1 MLVAPARV
9 PATRRLAATLY
20 GYAFL
25 TDLVLLYPLYV
36 LLFADTGLSVG
47 QISSL
52 FVLWAA
58 AGIVL
63 EVPSGVW
70 ADAVSRRLLLCLA
83 PLLAAGGFALWV
95 LLPSYPAFAVGF
107 LLWGAG
113 GALRSGALEALVF
126 TELER
131 LGATGRYARLIGRT
145 RTAEVLGAV
154 GSGVLAGPV
163 FALGGYLAVGAA
175 SVATC
180 LLAAAVAARFP
191 EHRRPPAALPA
202 VPAGPIPSAVPAGP
216 IPSAVPAGP
225 VPTTGPDGLP
235 VLPRVPAAA
244 QVSPDH
250 PTPGA
255 GDEAGEWPGDE
266 EPGWLDSLRLGLCEV
281 RADRRVRAAVLL
293 VAAVTAIWGGLDEYT
308 GLLAADTGMAEVG
321 VPLLLLL
328 VWAGMTVG
336 GLLAPLGERL
346 SHRGYAGLLVFAAA
360 ATAAGALLR
369 HPAGFLLLAAAFAA
383 FQLAT
388 VLADVRLQARIAG
401 PARATVTSLA
411 GMATDLTIVAFYGGY
426 GLLAGAVGNPAAFA
440 VAVLPYLLVALW
452 LATGRAL
459 IGGKG
464 TNGRVRG

>member
-36 LLFADTGLSVG
+36 LLFVDTGLSVG

-131 LGATGRYARLIGRT
+131 LGAADRYARLIGRT

-191 EHRRPPAALPA
+191 EHRPTPT
-202 VPAGPIPSAVPAGP
+202 PSAA
-216 IPSAVPAGP
+216 
-225 VPTTGPDGLP
+225 PDGPSL
-235 VLPRVPAAA
+235 
-244 QVSPDH
+244 
-250 PTPGA
+250 
-255 GDEAGEWPGDE
+255 GDEPRAEQGDD
-266 EPGWLDSLRLGLCEV
+266 EPGWLDSLRLGLREV

-346 SHRGYAGLLVFAAA
+346 SHRGYAGLLVFAAG

-369 HPAGFLLLAAAFAA
+369 HPGGFLLLAAAFAA

-411 GMATDLTIVAFYGGY
+411 GMATDLTVVAFYGGY

-452 LATGRAL
+452 LLTGRA
-459 IGGKG
+459 
-464 TNGRVRG
+464 

>member
-83 PLLAAGGFALWV
+83 PLLAAAGFALWV
-95 LLPSYPAFAVGF
+95 LLPSYPAFAAGF

-131 LGATGRYARLIGRT
+131 LGAADRYARLIGRT

-163 FALGGYLAVGAA
+163 YALGGYLAVGVA

-191 EHRRPPAALPA
+191 EHRRPPSAPVPA
-202 VPAGPIPSAVPAGP
+202 V
-216 IPSAVPAGP
+216 
-225 VPTTGPDGLP
+225 D
-235 VLPRVPAAA
+235 
-244 QVSPDH
+244 D
-250 PTPGA
+250 
-255 GDEAGEWPGDE
+255 D
-266 EPGWLDSLRLGLCEV
+266 EPGWLDSLRVGLREV

-369 HPAGFLLLAAAFAA
+369 HPAGFVLLAAAFAA

-388 VLADVRLQARIAG
+388 VLADVRLQARITG
-401 PARATVTSLA
+401 SARATVTSLA
-411 GMATDLTIVAFYGGY
+411 GMATDLTIVAFYAGY

-452 LATGRAL
+452 LLTGRA
-459 IGGKG
+459 
-464 TNGRVRG
+464 

>member
-70 ADAVSRRLLLCLA
+70 ADTVSRRLLLCLA
-83 PLLAAGGFALWV
+83 PLLAAAGFALWV

-131 LGATGRYARLIGRT
+131 LGAADRYARLIGRA

-154 GSGVLAGPV
+154 GSGVLAGPAY
-163 FALGGYLAVGAA
+163 ALGGYLAVGAA

-180 LLAAAVAARFP
+180 LLAVAVAARFP
-191 EHRRPPAALPA
+191 EHRPRS
-202 VPAGPIPSAVPAGP
+202 SA
-216 IPSAVPAGP
+216 P
-225 VPTTGPDGLP
+225 VPGGEPPGP
-235 VLPRVPAAA
+235 RASAA
-244 QVSPDH
+244 
-250 PTPGA
+250 PGY
-255 GDEAGEWPGDE
+255 D
-266 EPGWLDSLRLGLCEV
+266 EPGWLDSLRLGLREV

-308 GLLAADTGMAEVG
+308 GLLAADIGMAEVG

-346 SHRGYAGLLVFAAA
+346 SHRGYAGLLVFAAG

-369 HPAGFLLLAAAFAA
+369 HPAGFVLLAAAFAA

-401 PARATVTSLA
+401 SARATVTSLA
-411 GMATDLTIVAFYGGY
+411 GMATDLTIVAFYAGY

-452 LATGRAL
+452 LFTGRA
-459 IGGKG
+459 
-464 TNGRVRG
+464 

>member
-36 LLFADTGLSVG
+36 LLFAGTGLSVG

-83 PLLAAGGFALWV
+83 PLLAAAGFALWV

-131 LGATGRYARLIGRT
+131 LGAAGRYARLIGRT

-163 FALGGYLAVGAA
+163 FALGGYLAVSAA
-175 SVATC
+175 SVVTC

-191 EHRRPPAALPA
+191 EHRPSPPAP
-202 VPAGPIPSAVPAGP
+202 VPSAA
-216 IPSAVPAGP
+216 
-225 VPTTGPDGLP
+225 PDE
-235 VLPRVPAAA
+235 
-244 QVSPDH
+244 
-250 PTPGA
+250 PGA
-255 GDEAGEWPGDE
+255 GGEPGKGPGDD
-266 EPGWLDSLRLGLCEV
+266 EPGWLGSLRLGLREV

-328 VWAGMTVG
+328 VWAGVTVG

-369 HPAGFLLLAAAFAA
+369 HPAGFVLLAAAFAA

-401 PARATVTSLA
+401 SARATVTSLA

-426 GLLAGAVGNPAAFA
+426 GLLAGAVGNPVAFA

-452 LATGRAL
+452 LL
-459 IGGKG
+459 IG
-464 TNGRVRG
+464 

>member
-131 LGATGRYARLIGRT
+131 LGAADRYARLIGRT

-175 SVATC
+175 SVAAC

-191 EHRRPPAALPA
+191 EHRPPPAA
-202 VPAGPIPSAVPAGP
+202 
-216 IPSAVPAGP
+216 P
-225 VPTTGPDGLP
+225 VPGGEPDG
-235 VLPRVPAAA
+235 
-244 QVSPDH
+244 
-250 PTPGA
+250 PGA
-255 GDEAGEWPGDE
+255 GGEPGEGD
-266 EPGWLDSLRLGLCEV
+266 EPGWLDSLRLGLREV

-308 GLLAADTGMAEVG
+308 GLLAAGTGMPEVG

-369 HPAGFLLLAAAFAA
+369 HPAGFLLLAVAFAA

-411 GMATDLTIVAFYGGY
+411 GMATDLTVVAFYGGY

-452 LATGRAL
+452 LLTGRA
-459 IGGKG
+459 
-464 TNGRVRG
+464 

>member
-83 PLLAAGGFALWV
+83 PLLAAAGFALWV

-131 LGATGRYARLIGRT
+131 LGAADRYARLIGRT
-145 RTAEVLGAV
+145 CTAEVLGAV

-175 SVATC
+175 SVVTC

-191 EHRRPPAALPA
+191 EHRQPPAA
-202 VPAGPIPSAVPAGP
+202 
-216 IPSAVPAGP
+216 P
-225 VPTTGPDGLP
+225 VP
-235 VLPRVPAAA
+235 
-244 QVSPDH
+244 S
-250 PTPGA
+250 
-255 GDEAGEWPGDE
+255 GDDDEGDD
-266 EPGWLDSLRLGLCEV
+266 EPGWLDSLRLGLREV

-346 SHRGYAGLLVFAAA
+346 SHSGYAGLLVFAAA

-369 HPAGFLLLAAAFAA
+369 HPAGFVLLAAAFAA

-388 VLADVRLQARIAG
+388 VLADVRLQARITG
-401 PARATVTSLA
+401 SARATVTSLA
-411 GMATDLTIVAFYGGY
+411 GMATDLTIVAFYAGY
-426 GLLAGAVGNPAAFA
+426 GLLAGAMGNPAAFA

-452 LATGRAL
+452 LFTGRA
-459 IGGKG
+459 
-464 TNGRVRG
+464 

>member
-83 PLLAAGGFALWV
+83 PLLAAAGFALWV

-131 LGATGRYARLIGRT
+131 LGAADRYARLIGRT

-163 FALGGYLAVGAA
+163 YALGGYLAVGAA

-191 EHRRPPAALPA
+191 EHRRPP
-202 VPAGPIPSAVPAGP
+202 SA
-216 IPSAVPAGP
+216 P
-225 VPTTGPDGLP
+225 VPGGEPDG
-235 VLPRVPAAA
+235 PRASAA
-244 QVSPDH
+244 
-250 PTPGA
+250 PGE
-255 GDEAGEWPGDE
+255 GPGDD
-266 EPGWLDSLRLGLCEV
+266 EPGWLDSLRLGLREV

-369 HPAGFLLLAAAFAA
+369 HPAGFVLLAAAFAA

-388 VLADVRLQARIAG
+388 VLADVRLQARITG
-401 PARATVTSLA
+401 SARATVTSLA
-411 GMATDLTIVAFYGGY
+411 GMATDLTIVAFYAGY

-452 LATGRAL
+452 LLTGRA
-459 IGGKG
+459 
-464 TNGRVRG
+464 

>member
-70 ADAVSRRLLLCLA
+70 ADTVSRRLLLCLA
-83 PLLAAGGFALWV
+83 PLLAAAGFALWV

-107 LLWGAG
+107 LLWGTG

-131 LGATGRYARLIGRT
+131 LGAADRYARLIGRA

-154 GSGVLAGPV
+154 GSGVLAGPAY
-163 FALGGYLAVGAA
+163 ALGGYLAVGAA

-191 EHRRPPAALPA
+191 EHRPRS
-202 VPAGPIPSAVPAGP
+202 SA
-216 IPSAVPAGP
+216 P
-225 VPTTGPDGLP
+225 VPGGEPDG
-235 VLPRVPAAA
+235 PRVSAA
-244 QVSPDH
+244 
-250 PTPGA
+250 
-255 GDEAGEWPGDE
+255 PGDD
-266 EPGWLDSLRLGLCEV
+266 EPGWLDSLRLGLREV

-346 SHRGYAGLLVFAAA
+346 SHRGYAGLLVFAAG

-369 HPAGFLLLAAAFAA
+369 HPAGFVLLAAAFAA

-401 PARATVTSLA
+401 SARATVTSLA
-411 GMATDLTIVAFYGGY
+411 GMATDLTIVAFYAGY

-452 LATGRAL
+452 LFTGRA
-459 IGGKG
+459 
-464 TNGRVRG
+464 

>member
-83 PLLAAGGFALWV
+83 PLLAAAGFALWV
-95 LLPSYPAFAVGF
+95 LLPSYPEFAVGF

-131 LGATGRYARLIGRT
+131 LGAADRYARLIGRT

-163 FALGGYLAVGAA
+163 YALGGYLAVGAA

-180 LLAAAVAARFP
+180 LLAAAIAARFP
-191 EHRRPPAALPA
+191 EHRRPP
-202 VPAGPIPSAVPAGP
+202 SA
-216 IPSAVPAGP
+216 P
-225 VPTTGPDGLP
+225 VPGGEPDG
-235 VLPRVPAAA
+235 PRASAA
-244 QVSPDH
+244 
-250 PTPGA
+250 PGE
-255 GDEAGEWPGDE
+255 GPGDD
-266 EPGWLDSLRLGLCEV
+266 EPGWLDSLRLGLREV

-369 HPAGFLLLAAAFAA
+369 HPAGFVLLAAAFAA

-388 VLADVRLQARIAG
+388 VLADVRLQARITG
-401 PARATVTSLA
+401 SARATVTSLA
-411 GMATDLTIVAFYGGY
+411 GMTTDLTIVAFYAGY

-452 LATGRAL
+452 LLTGRA
-459 IGGKG
+459 
-464 TNGRVRG
+464 

>member
-36 LLFADTGLSVG
+36 LVFADTGLSVG

-58 AGIVL
+58 AGILL

-83 PLLAAGGFALWV
+83 PLLAAAGFALWV

-131 LGATGRYARLIGRT
+131 LGATDRYARLIGRT

-191 EHRRPPAALPA
+191 EHRPPPAAAPPG
-202 VPAGPIPSAVPAGP
+202 VGP
-216 IPSAVPAGP
+216 
-225 VPTTGPDGLP
+225 
-235 VLPRVPAAA
+235 
-244 QVSPDH
+244 
-250 PTPGA
+250 
-255 GDEAGEWPGDE
+255 GEKPGDD
-266 EPGWLDSLRLGLCEV
+266 EPGWLDSLRLGLAEV

-308 GLLAADTGMAEVG
+308 GLLAADTGTAEAG
-321 VPLLLLL
+321 VPLLLLV

-346 SHRGYAGLLVFAAA
+346 THRGYAGLLVFAAT

-401 PARATVTSLA
+401 SARATVTSLA
-411 GMATDLTIVAFYGGY
+411 GMATDLTVVAFYGGY

-452 LATGRAL
+452 LLTGRA
-459 IGGKG
+459 
-464 TNGRVRG
+464 

>member
-70 ADAVSRRLLLCLA
+70 ADTVSRRLLLCLA
-83 PLLAAGGFALWV
+83 PLLAAAGFALWV

-131 LGATGRYARLIGRT
+131 LGAADRYARLIGRA

-154 GSGVLAGPV
+154 GSGVLAGPAY
-163 FALGGYLAVGAA
+163 ALGGYLAVGAA

-180 LLAAAVAARFP
+180 LLAVAVAARFP
-191 EHRRPPAALPA
+191 EHRPRS
-202 VPAGPIPSAVPAGP
+202 SA
-216 IPSAVPAGP
+216 P
-225 VPTTGPDGLP
+225 VPGGEPDG
-235 VLPRVPAAA
+235 PRASAA
-244 QVSPDH
+244 
-250 PTPGA
+250 PGY
-255 GDEAGEWPGDE
+255 D
-266 EPGWLDSLRLGLCEV
+266 EPGWLDSLRLGLREV

-346 SHRGYAGLLVFAAA
+346 SHRGYAGLLVFAAG

-369 HPAGFLLLAAAFAA
+369 HPAGFVLLAAAFAA

-401 PARATVTSLA
+401 SARATVTSLA
-411 GMATDLTIVAFYGGY
+411 GMATDLTIVAFYAGY

-452 LATGRAL
+452 LFTGRA
-459 IGGKG
+459 
-464 TNGRVRG
+464 

>member
-47 QISSL
+47 QISTL
-52 FVLWAA
+52 FVLWAV
-58 AGIVL
+58 AGILL
-63 EVPSGVW
+63 EVPSGAL
-70 ADAVSRRLLLCLA
+70 ADALSRRLLLCLA
-83 PLLAAGGFALWV
+83 PLLTAAGFALWV

-126 TELER
+126 TELDR
-131 LGATGRYARLIGRT
+131 LGAADRYARLIGRT

-163 FALGGYLAVGAA
+163 FAVGGYLAVGAA

-191 EHRRPPAALPA
+191 EHRTASAATASAATASAATASAA
-202 VPAGPIPSAVPAGP
+202 VAPLATPSAAT
-216 IPSAVPAGP
+216 PSAAVAS
-225 VPTTGPDGLP
+225 
-235 VLPRVPAAA
+235 AAA
-244 QVSPDH
+244 PPSGPGEAPD
-250 PTPGA
+250 
-255 GDEAGEWPGDE
+255 DD
-266 EPGWLDSLRLGLCEV
+266 EPGWLDSLRGGLAEV
-281 RADRRVRAAVLL
+281 RADRAVRAAVLL
-293 VAAVTAIWGGLDEYT
+293 VAAVAAIWGGLDEYT
-308 GLLAADTGMAEVG
+308 GLLARDTGVAEVT

-328 VWAGMTVG
+328 VWAGMSVG
-336 GLLAPLGERL
+336 GLLAPWGERL
-346 SHRGYAGLLVFAAA
+346 SRRGYAGLLVV
-360 ATAAGALLR
+360 AAGALAAGALAR
-369 HPAGFLLLAAAFAA
+369 HPGGFLLLAVAFAA

-388 VLADVRLQARIAG
+388 VLADVRLQARISG
-401 PARATVTSLA
+401 SARATVTSLA
-411 GMATDLTIVAFYGGY
+411 GMATDLTTVAFYGAY
-426 GLLAGAVGNPAAFA
+426 GLLAGAVGNPVAFA

-452 LATGRAL
+452 LFAGR
-459 IGGKG
+459 G
-464 TNGRVRG
+464 

>member
-47 QISSL
+47 QISTL
-52 FVLWAA
+52 FVLWAV
-58 AGIVL
+58 AGILL
-63 EVPSGVW
+63 EVPSGAL
-70 ADAVSRRLLLCLA
+70 ADALSRRLLLCLA
-83 PLLAAGGFALWV
+83 PLLTAAGFALWV

-126 TELER
+126 TELDR
-131 LGATGRYARLIGRT
+131 LGAADRYARLIGRT

-163 FALGGYLAVGAA
+163 FAVGGYLAVGAA

-191 EHRRPPAALPA
+191 EHRTAPAATAPA
-202 VPAGPIPSAVPAGP
+202 ATASAATASAATASAAVAPLATPSAAT
-216 IPSAVPAGP
+216 PSAAVAS
-225 VPTTGPDGLP
+225 
-235 VLPRVPAAA
+235 AAA
-244 QVSPDH
+244 PPSGPGEAPD
-250 PTPGA
+250 
-255 GDEAGEWPGDE
+255 DD
-266 EPGWLDSLRLGLCEV
+266 EPGWLDSLRGGLAEV
-281 RADRRVRAAVLL
+281 RADRAVRAAVLL
-293 VAAVTAIWGGLDEYT
+293 VAAVAAIWGGLDEYT
-308 GLLAADTGMAEVG
+308 GLLARDTGVAEVT

-328 VWAGMTVG
+328 VWAGMSVG
-336 GLLAPLGERL
+336 GLLAPWGERL
-346 SHRGYAGLLVFAAA
+346 SRRGYAGLLVV
-360 ATAAGALLR
+360 AAGALAAGALAR
-369 HPAGFLLLAAAFAA
+369 HPGGFLLLAVAFAA

-388 VLADVRLQARIAG
+388 VLADVRLQARISG
-401 PARATVTSLA
+401 SARATVTSLA
-411 GMATDLTIVAFYGGY
+411 GMATDLTTVAFYGAY
-426 GLLAGAVGNPAAFA
+426 GLLAGAVGNPVAFA

-452 LATGRAL
+452 LFAGR
-459 IGGKG
+459 G
-464 TNGRVRG
+464 

>member
-52 FVLWAA
+52 FVLWAV

-131 LGATGRYARLIGRT
+131 LDATDRYARLIGRT
-145 RTAEVLGAV
+145 RTVEVLGAV

-191 EHRRPPAALPA
+191 EHRPPPVAPLSGAA
-202 VPAGPIPSAVPAGP
+202 
-216 IPSAVPAGP
+216 
-225 VPTTGPDGLP
+225 PDG
-235 VLPRVPAAA
+235 R
-244 QVSPDH
+244 
-250 PTPGA
+250 GA
-255 GDEAGEWPGDE
+255 GDEPGEGPGVD
-266 EPGWLDSLRLGLCEV
+266 EPGRLDSLRRGLREV

-346 SHRGYAGLLVFAAA
+346 SHRGYAGLLVFAAG

-401 PARATVTSLA
+401 SARATVTSMA
-411 GMATDLTIVAFYGGY
+411 GMATDLTVVAFYGGY
-426 GLLAGAVGNPAAFA
+426 GLLAGLVGNLAAFA

-452 LATGRAL
+452 LLTGRA
-459 IGGKG
+459 
-464 TNGRVRG
+464 

>member
-1 MLVAPARV
+1 MLVAPTRV

-83 PLLAAGGFALWV
+83 PLLAAAGFALWV

-131 LGATGRYARLIGRT
+131 LGAADRYARLIGRT

-163 FALGGYLAVGAA
+163 YALGGYLAVGAA

-180 LLAAAVAARFP
+180 LLAAAIAARFP
-191 EHRRPPAALPA
+191 EHRRPP
-202 VPAGPIPSAVPAGP
+202 SA
-216 IPSAVPAGP
+216 P
-225 VPTTGPDGLP
+225 VPGGEPDG
-235 VLPRVPAAA
+235 PRASAA
-244 QVSPDH
+244 
-250 PTPGA
+250 PG
-255 GDEAGEWPGDE
+255 ERPGDD
-266 EPGWLDSLRLGLCEV
+266 EPGWLDSLRLGLREV

-328 VWAGMTVG
+328 LWAGMTVG

-369 HPAGFLLLAAAFAA
+369 HPAGFVLLAAAFAA

-388 VLADVRLQARIAG
+388 VLADVRLQARITG
-401 PARATVTSLA
+401 SARATVTSLA
-411 GMATDLTIVAFYGGY
+411 GMATDLTIVAFYAGY

-452 LATGRAL
+452 LLTGRA
-459 IGGKG
+459 
-464 TNGRVRG
+464 

>member
-1 MLVAPARV
+1 MLLAPARV

-83 PLLAAGGFALWV
+83 PLLAAAGFALWV

-131 LGATGRYARLIGRT
+131 LGAADRYARLIGRT

-191 EHRRPPAALPA
+191 EHRPPPT
-202 VPAGPIPSAVPAGP
+202 PSAA
-216 IPSAVPAGP
+216 
-225 VPTTGPDGLP
+225 PDGP
-235 VLPRVPAAA
+235 
-244 QVSPDH
+244 S
-250 PTPGA
+250 G
-255 GDEAGEWPGDE
+255 GDEPGEEQGDD
-266 EPGWLDSLRLGLCEV
+266 EPGWLDSLRLGLREV

-308 GLLAADTGMAEVG
+308 GLLAADTGTAEVG

-346 SHRGYAGLLVFAAA
+346 SHRGYAGLLVFAAG

-369 HPAGFLLLAAAFAA
+369 HPGGFLLLAAAFAA

-411 GMATDLTIVAFYGGY
+411 GMATDLTVVAFYGGY

-452 LATGRAL
+452 LLTGRA
-459 IGGKG
+459 
-464 TNGRVRG
+464 

>member
-58 AGIVL
+58 TGIVL

-83 PLLAAGGFALWV
+83 PLLAAAGFALWV

-131 LGATGRYARLIGRT
+131 LGAADRYARLIGRT

-163 FALGGYLAVGAA
+163 YALGGYLAVGVA

-191 EHRRPPAALPA
+191 EHRRPP
-202 VPAGPIPSAVPAGP
+202 SA
-216 IPSAVPAGP
+216 P
-225 VPTTGPDGLP
+225 VPGEPYGP
-235 VLPRVPAAA
+235 RASAA
-244 QVSPDH
+244 
-250 PTPGA
+250 PGE
-255 GDEAGEWPGDE
+255 GPGDD
-266 EPGWLDSLRLGLCEV
+266 EPGWLDSLRLGLREV

-308 GLLAADTGMAEVG
+308 GLLAADIGMAEVG

-369 HPAGFLLLAAAFAA
+369 HPAAFVLLAAAFAA

-388 VLADVRLQARIAG
+388 VLADVRLQARITG
-401 PARATVTSLA
+401 SARATVTSLA
-411 GMATDLTIVAFYGGY
+411 GMATDLTIVAFYAGY

-452 LATGRAL
+452 LLTGRA
-459 IGGKG
+459 
-464 TNGRVRG
+464 

>member
-36 LLFADTGLSVG
+36 LLFAGTGLSVG

-52 FVLWAA
+52 FVLWAV

-131 LGATGRYARLIGRT
+131 LGAADRYARLIGRT

-175 SVATC
+175 SVTTC

-191 EHRRPPAALPA
+191 EHRPPAAA
-202 VPAGPIPSAVPAGP
+202 
-216 IPSAVPAGP
+216 
-225 VPTTGPDGLP
+225 PDG
-235 VLPRVPAAA
+235 PR
-244 QVSPDH
+244 
-250 PTPGA
+250 A
-255 GDEAGEWPGDE
+255 GDQPGEGPGDD
-266 EPGWLDSLRLGLCEV
+266 EPGWLDSLRLGLGEV

-346 SHRGYAGLLVFAAA
+346 SHRGYAGLLVFAAG

-401 PARATVTSLA
+401 SARATVTSLA

-452 LATGRAL
+452 LLTGRA
-459 IGGKG
+459 
-464 TNGRVRG
+464 